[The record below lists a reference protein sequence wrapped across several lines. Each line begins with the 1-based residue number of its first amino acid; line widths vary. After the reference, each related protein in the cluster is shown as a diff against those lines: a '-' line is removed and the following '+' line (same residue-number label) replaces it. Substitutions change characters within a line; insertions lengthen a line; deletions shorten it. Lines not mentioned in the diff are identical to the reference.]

1 MIKIKLGK
9 EIVTIENTAEPTED
23 LMVPSSIV
31 DLRNDI
37 AIPIPRRSR
46 IKTEYNM
53 SNLSLETTSNINP
66 FDEVDQCTLVID
78 TDQKGYHSTGWI
90 SPLWFLAH
98 KKTVC
103 CLKKGDNILAQFE
116 LVFNSC
122 SIGHFVDNPT
132 MVAASLGNSII
143 WSVQRNTVSM
153 DIIYTRNSKFE
164 KYCQSESIRIQKM
177 LLPPPKPKQPEPRQQ
192 PKPKPKIDEILPPHH
207 CTCDID
213 YWDRLNS
220 MTSEERS
227 YYGWEHDPQ

>member
-1 MIKIKLGK
+1 MIKISLKNGV
-9 EIVTIENTAEPTED
+9 VTIENVKQSD
-23 LMVPSSIV
+23 KLLMLPSSIV

-37 AIPIPRRSR
+37 AIPIPRRSK
-46 IKTEYNM
+46 IKPEYNM

-116 LVFNSC
+116 LAFNSY

-143 WSVQRNTVSM
+143 WSVQRNTISM
-153 DIIYTRNSKFE
+153 DIIYTKNSKFE
-164 KYCQSESIRIQKM
+164 KYCQSESIRIQRM
-177 LLPPPKPKQPEPRQQ
+177 LLPPPRPKQPEPQQ
-192 PKPKPKIDEILPPHH
+192 SKPKPKQIDEILPSR

-213 YWDRLNS
+213 YWDRLDS
-220 MTSEERS
+220 MSSEERS
-227 YYGWEHDPQ
+227 YYGWERDPQ